1 MNTTTAIDSQSN
13 DTVETVPV
21 VSTSKKV
28 DAKRVKELFCSFID
42 GETNYSLEQY
52 KKFVVNA
59 YKESSKKKKGST
71 KEGCVV
77 EKRPPTKYNIF
88 VKEEMAKLR
97 LEDPKIEFKEL
108 MKLAANTW
116 NKNKELLANEEV
128 STKKRITS

>member
-1 MNTTTAIDSQSN
+1 MDTKTTKPID
-13 DTVETVPV
+13 TTETSLVGG
-21 VSTSKKV
+21 TIAKKV
-28 DAKRVKELFCSFID
+28 DSKRVKELFCSFID
-42 GETNYSLEQY
+42 DETNYSLDQY

-71 KEGCVV
+71 KDGVV

-88 VKEEMAKLR
+88 IKEEMAKLR

-116 NKNKELLANEEV
+116 NKNKELLVNAEV
-128 STKKRITS
+128 STKKE

>member
-1 MNTTTAIDSQSN
+1 MDTTTTSSTVID
-13 DTVETVPV
+13 TAETAPV
-21 VSTSKKV
+21 GTTSKKV

-42 GETNYSLEQY
+42 EETNYSLDQY

-59 YKESSKKKKGST
+59 YKESSKKKKGSS
-71 KEGCVV
+71 KDGVV

-88 VKEEMAKLR
+88 IKEEMAKLR

-116 NKNKELLANEEV
+116 NKNKELLANAEV
-128 STKKRITS
+128 STEKE